1 MKTYRYVVLL
11 FLIFNFIEFKAQ
23 LFENSIVAHYS
34 SDSINIINNK
44 VEKVFDISG
53 LNQDL
58 IQTTISRRPTPH
70 TDNYKINNFN
80 SLYFDGTDDRL
91 ISNFNDELPQG
102 YTIFVV
108 MNSPEARAQSLFDG
122 NISSNRALLYYR
134 LPSLNF
140 ILNSGVS
147 LYSSTVNG
155 QFEFSVFE
163 VQFNGTNSKCK
174 MNMDIIA
181 NGQRINLF

>member
-1 MKTYRYVVLL
+1 M
-11 FLIFNFIEFKAQ
+11 
-23 LFENSIVAHYS
+23 
-34 SDSINIINNK
+34 
-44 VEKVFDISG
+44 
-53 LNQDL
+53 
-58 IQTTISRRPTPH
+58 
-70 TDNYKINNFN
+70 
-80 SLYFDGTDDRL
+80 
-91 ISNFNDELPQG
+91 
-102 YTIFVV
+102 
-108 MNSPEARAQSLFDG
+108 
-122 NISSNRALLYYR
+122 YYR

-181 NGQRINLF
+181 NGQSGNQSLLGINLGSNFNGTAAYKGDFAEIIVYNQVFNNDEGDSISNYLMNKYAL